1 MVSVYFAAPLFSEGE
16 RAFNASVAEAVRK
29 RGHSVFLPQ
38 EHAAS
43 LPPADSPERP
53 AAEDAVFGA
62 DIGAIDACEV
72 LLMVMDGRVPD
83 KGACFELGYAYARGK
98 TVLGLKTDTR
108 VSEHGGDNV
117 MLSSPLRGR
126 IARGIGELLS
136 MLDSV

>member
-1 MVSVYFAAPLFSEGE
+1 
-16 RAFNASVAEAVRK
+16 
-29 RGHSVFLPQ
+29 
-38 EHAAS
+38 
-43 LPPADSPERP
+43 
-53 AAEDAVFGA
+53 
-62 DIGAIDACEV
+62 
-72 LLMVMDGRVPD
+72 MVMDGRVPD
-83 KGACFELGYAYARGK
+83 EGACFELGYAYARGK

>member
-16 RAFNASVAEAVRK
+16 RAFNASVAEAMRR

-38 EHAAS
+38 EHTAS
-43 LPPADSPERP
+43 LPPADSQERA

-83 KGACFELGYAYARGK
+83 EGACFELGYAYARGK
-98 TVLGLKTDTR
+98 TLLGLKTDSR

-117 MLSSPLRGR
+117 MLSSPLRDR
-126 IARGIGELLS
+126 IAHSVEELLS

>member
-16 RAFNASVAEAVRK
+16 RAFNASVAEAMRR

-38 EHAAS
+38 EHSVS
-43 LPPADSPERP
+43 LPPADSQERA

-62 DIGAIDACEV
+62 DIGAINACGV
-72 LLMVMDGRVPD
+72 LLIVMDGRVPD
-83 KGACFELGYAYARGK
+83 EGACFELGYAYARGK
-98 TVLGLKTDTR
+98 TLLGLKTDSR

-126 IARGIGELLS
+126 IAHSVEELLS